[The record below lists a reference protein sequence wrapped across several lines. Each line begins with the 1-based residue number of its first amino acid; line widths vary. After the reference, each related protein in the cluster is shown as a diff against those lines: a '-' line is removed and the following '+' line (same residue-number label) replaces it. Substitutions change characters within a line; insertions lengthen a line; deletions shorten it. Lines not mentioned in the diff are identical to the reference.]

1 MASEYVQGR
10 EAAAESGQAGGDGTA
25 GGLRRLVHAVLR
37 RDADGPPPWTAACGA
52 EVAEVRGTWDP
63 ERELGRLEVACPSCL
78 SRLAA

>member
-1 MASEYVQGR
+1 MTSEYVQGR
-10 EAAAESGQAGGDGTA
+10 EAGAGSTPVGGDG

-52 EVAEVRGTWDP
+52 EVAEVRSSWDP
-63 ERELGRLEVACPSCL
+63 DRELGRYEVACPSCL